1 MVLLCINGVCGC
13 CCAWVLP
20 LSQVPSLTIPF
31 VRTGP
36 AAVATSHANAMI
48 PDGTHAETADVPQPE
63 AERPPVLP
71 GQTDS
76 YPAGPQIAAHQVHAS
91 PFQAVSMDRKDS
103 WDEPR
108 ASRANIALDS
118 MGNQQAP
125 GANRQFSLELTTY
138 ASIPVRSSKSG
149 FRPPH
154 RSAPLNLAR
163 LLSA

>member
-1 MVLLCINGVCGC
+1 M
-13 CCAWVLP
+13 
-20 LSQVPSLTIPF
+20 F
-31 VRTGP
+31 FTGP

-48 PDGTHAETADVPQPE
+48 PNGTHAETADVPQPE

-71 GQTDS
+71 RQTDS
-76 YPAGPQIAAHQVHAS
+76 YSAGPQIAAHQVRAS

-154 RSAPLNLAR
+154 RSAPVRTACV
-163 LLSA
+163 LSA